1 MRPNIFIFLAVWLAF
16 ALSAA
21 SSVAQ
26 TCPNNRVMTGAE
38 SMSQYL
44 PLLQGKR
51 VGLVVNQ
58 TSVVQRPSD
67 GAYIPLPD
75 TLLSRGVDVR
85 CIMAP
90 EHGYKGIA
98 EAGAHI
104 DNGKDASTGLSIYS
118 LYGNDKK
125 PRKQWMDGLDV
136 LVFDIKQW
144 MDGLDVLVF
153 DIQDVG
159 CRFYTYLSTLY
170 YVMQACGEQH
180 KELIILDRPNP
191 NDTVDGPTLRPEY
204 KSFVGII
211 PIPLMHGCTLGEL
224 ARIMAEMGWLDE
236 QRQPGMPEPKD
247 HFTIIPCANWKHGQP
262 YSLPIGPSKNLQ
274 NDHAIALYPSLCLFE
289 GSEVSVGRG
298 TDHPF
303 EMFGSHDLRQMEAP
317 RGFSLRFYIQHQKEK
332 GWGWI
337 TRPKFFNMLAG
348 SNQLYQQLKAG
359 KSEAEIRQ
367 TWQADLESF
376 KELRKKYAI
385 YPLPE

>member
-1 MRPNIFIFLAVWLAF
+1 MRNILAF
-16 ALSAA
+16 LVLYTAVFLPISFCH
-21 SSVAQ
+21 AQ
-26 TCPNNRVMTGAE
+26 TMTSRVKTGAE
-38 SMSQYL
+38 SMQLYL
-44 PLLQGKR
+44 PMLEGKR

-58 TSVVQRPSD
+58 TAVVRREND

-75 TLLSRGVDVR
+75 TLLSRGVNVR

-90 EHGYKGIA
+90 EHGYKGEA

-104 DNGKDASTGLSIYS
+104 KNGKDTSTGLNIYS

-125 PRKQWMDGLDV
+125 PRQEWMKDLDV
-136 LVFDIKQW
+136 LI
-144 MDGLDVLVF
+144 F

-191 NDTVDGPTLRPEY
+191 NDTVDGPTLKPGYE
-204 KSFVGII
+204 SFVGIV
-211 PIPLMHGCTLGEL
+211 PIPLMHGCTLGEM
-224 ARIMAEMGWLDE
+224 ARIMADQGWLKE
-236 QRQPGMPEPKD
+236 QKQAGLPEPED
-247 HFTIIPCANWKHGQP
+247 RFTIIPCTNWRHGQP

-303 EMFGSHDLRQMEAP
+303 EMFGKHDLRKVTAP
-317 RGFSLRFYIQHQKEK
+317 KGFSLQFYLQHQREK

-337 TRPKFFNMLAG
+337 TRAKFFNLLAG
-348 SNQLYQQLKAG
+348 SDQLYNQLKAG
-359 KSEAEIRQ
+359 KSEQEIRK
-367 TWQADLESF
+367 TWQADLEAFRAIRSQ
-376 KELRKKYAI
+376 YAI
-385 YPLPE
+385 YPIDN

>member
-1 MRPNIFIFLAVWLAF
+1 MKRIFLTFFVLIGTFWC
-16 ALSAA
+16 LSATSTPEITADEPAA
-21 SSVAQ
+21 SPAVSVK
-26 TCPNNRVMTGAE
+26 TGAE
-38 SMSQYL
+38 ATHQYL
-44 PLLQGKR
+44 PLLAGKR

-58 TSVVQRPSD
+58 TAVIRRESD

-75 TLLSRGVDVR
+75 TLLASGVNVR

-90 EHGYKGIA
+90 EHGYKGVA

-104 DNGKDASTGLSIYS
+104 KNGKDEATGLSIYS

-125 PRKQWMDGLDV
+125 PRREWMDG
-136 LVFDIKQW
+136 I
-144 MDGLDVLVF
+144 DVLVF

-170 YVMQACGEQH
+170 YVMQACAEEH
-180 KELIILDRPNP
+180 KELVILDRPNP
-191 NDTVDGPTLRPEY
+191 NDTIDGPTLRPEFS
-204 KSFVGII
+204 SFVGIV
-211 PIPLMHGCTLGEL
+211 PVPLMHGCTLGEM
-224 ARIMAEMGWLDE
+224 ARIMAEMGWTRP
-236 QRQPGMPEPKD
+236 QRQTGKAEPEMR
-247 HFTIIPCANWKHGQP
+247 FTVIPCQGWRHGQP

-303 EMFGSHDLRQMEAP
+303 EMFGNHDLRGEEAP
-317 RGFSLRFYIQHQKEK
+317 RGFSLKYYLQHQREK

-337 TRPKFFNMLAG
+337 TRVKFFNMLAG
-348 SNQLYQQLKAG
+348 SDQLYLQLKAG

-367 TWQADLESF
+367 SWQADL
-376 KELRKKYAI
+376 KRWADMRAQYAI
-385 YPLPE
+385 YPL

>member
-1 MRPNIFIFLAVWLAF
+1 MWLEAQ
-16 ALSAA
+16 ALGTETL
-21 SSVAQ
+21 VK
-26 TCPNNRVMTGAE
+26 TGAE
-38 SMSQYL
+38 STQQYL

-58 TSVVQRPSD
+58 TAVIRRQSD
-67 GAYIPLPD
+67 GRYIPLPD
-75 TLLSRGVDVR
+75 SLLALGVDVR

-104 DNGKDASTGLSIYS
+104 KNGCDEATGLQIYS

-125 PRKQWMDGLDV
+125 PRKEWMDGVDV
-136 LVFDIKQW
+136 L
-144 MDGLDVLVF
+144 MF

-170 YVMQACGEQH
+170 YVMQACAEQH

-191 NDTVDGPTLRPEY
+191 NDVVDGPMLKPEY
-204 KSFVGII
+204 KSFVGIV

-224 ARIMAEMGWLDE
+224 ARIMADKEWIETKQQADLPAPDM
-236 QRQPGMPEPKD
+236 R
-247 HFTIIPCANWKHGQP
+247 FTIIPCQAWRHGQP

-303 EMFGSHDLRQMEAP
+303 EMFGSHDLRQVEAP
-317 RGFSLRFYIQHQKEK
+317 RGFSLRYYLQHQQEK

-337 TRPKFFNMLAG
+337 TRVKFFNMLAG
-348 SNQLYQQLKAG
+348 SDQLYNQLKAG
-359 KSEAEIRQ
+359 KTEAEIRQ
-367 TWQADLESF
+367 TWQTDLQTWQAV
-376 KELRKKYAI
+376 RKQYAI
-385 YPLPE
+385 YPLD

>member
-1 MRPNIFIFLAVWLAF
+1 MT
-16 ALSAA
+16 AL
-21 SSVAQ
+21 
-26 TCPNNRVMTGAE
+26 
-38 SMSQYL
+38 YL
-44 PLLQGKR
+44 PKLEGKR

-58 TSVVQRPSD
+58 TAVVQRISD
-67 GAYIPLPD
+67 QAYIPLPD
-75 TLLSRGVDVR
+75 TLLSLGVNVR

-90 EHGYKGIA
+90 EHGYKGMA

-104 DNGKDASTGLSIYS
+104 KDGRDEATGLKIYS

-125 PRKQWMDGLDV
+125 PRKEWMDEVDV
-136 LVFDIKQW
+136 L
-144 MDGLDVLVF
+144 MF

-170 YVMQACGEQH
+170 YVMQACAEQH

-224 ARIMAEMGWLDE
+224 ARIIAEKDWLE
-236 QRQPGMPEPKD
+236 AKPQPGIGEPD
-247 HFTIIPCANWKHGQP
+247 LHFSVIPCQGWRHGQP

-303 EMFGSHDLRQMEAP
+303 EMFGQHDLRGVDAP
-317 RGFSLRFYIQHQKEK
+317 HGFSLQFYIQHQHEH

-337 TRPKFFNMLAG
+337 TRAKFFNLLAG
-348 SNQLYQQLKAG
+348 SDQLYNQLKAG
-359 KSEAEIRQ
+359 KSEAEIRR
-367 TWQADLESF
+367 TWQSDLEAF
-376 KELRKKYAI
+376 RTLRKLMAI
-385 YPLPE
+385 YEIDE

>member
-1 MRPNIFIFLAVWLAF
+1 MN
-16 ALSAA
+16 
-21 SSVAQ
+21 
-26 TCPNNRVMTGAE
+26 
-38 SMSQYL
+38 QYL
-44 PLLQGKR
+44 PMLEGKR

-58 TSVVQRPSD
+58 TAVVRRPSD
-67 GAYIPLPD
+67 GAYVPLPD
-75 TLLSRGVDVR
+75 TLLRLGVDVR

-90 EHGYKGIA
+90 EHGYKGVA

-104 DNGKDASTGLSIYS
+104 KDGKDAATGLSIYS

-125 PRKQWMDGLDV
+125 PRKE
-136 LVFDIKQW
+136 W

-191 NDTVDGPTLRPEY
+191 NDTVDGPTLKPGYE
-204 KSFVGII
+204 SFVGII

-224 ARIMAEMGWLDE
+224 ARIMAEMGWLNE
-236 QRQPGMPEPKD
+236 KRQPGLPEPQD

-303 EMFGSHDLRQMEAP
+303 EMFGSHDLRKVEAP
-317 RGFSLRFYIQHQKEK
+317 RGFSLQFYMQHQKEK

-337 TRPKFFNMLAG
+337 TRAKFFNMLAG
-348 SNQLYQQLKAG
+348 SDQLYNQLKAG
-359 KSEAEIRQ
+359 MSEAQIRQ
-367 TWQADLESF
+367 TWQADLEKF
-376 KELRKKYAI
+376 KAIRKQFAI
-385 YPLPE
+385 YQLPE

>member
-1 MRPNIFIFLAVWLAF
+1 M
-16 ALSAA
+16 
-21 SSVAQ
+21 
-26 TCPNNRVMTGAE
+26 E
-38 SMSQYL
+38 SYL
-44 PLLQGKR
+44 PLLAGKR

-58 TSVVQRPSD
+58 TAVVKRPSD
-67 GAYIPLPD
+67 GVYVPLPD
-75 TLLSRGVDVR
+75 TLLSRDVDVR

-90 EHGYKGIA
+90 EHGYKGVA

-104 DNGKDASTGLSIYS
+104 ANSQDAATGLTIYS

-125 PRKQWMDGLDV
+125 PRKEWMEQVDV
-136 LVFDIKQW
+136 L
-144 MDGLDVLVF
+144 MF

-170 YVMQACGEQH
+170 YVMQACAEQH

-191 NDTVDGPTLRPEY
+191 NDTIDGPTLQPAF

-224 ARIMAEMGWLDE
+224 ARIIVEKNWLDE
-236 QRQPGMPEPKD
+236 KPQPGLGEPELR
-247 HFTIIPCANWKHGQP
+247 FSVIPCQNWRHGQS

-303 EMFGSHDLRQMEAP
+303 EMFASHDLRGVEAP
-317 RGFSLRFYIQHQKEK
+317 HGFSLQFYQQHQREK

-337 TRPKFFNMLAG
+337 TRAKFFNLLAG
-348 SNQLYQQLKAG
+348 SDQLYNQLKAG
-359 KSEAEIRQ
+359 KSEKEIRQ
-367 TWQADLESF
+367 TWQKDLEAF
-376 KELRKKYAI
+376 RQLRAKYALYEI
-385 YPLPE
+385 GTTDNR

>member
-1 MRPNIFIFLAVWLAF
+1 MP
-16 ALSAA
+16 
-21 SSVAQ
+21 
-26 TCPNNRVMTGAE
+26 GAE
-38 SMSQYL
+38 LMHLYL
-44 PLLQGKR
+44 PLLDGKR

-58 TSVVQRPSD
+58 TAVVRRHRD
-67 GAYIPLPD
+67 GVYVALLD
-75 TLLSRGVDVR
+75 TLLSRQVDVR

-90 EHGYKGIA
+90 EHGYKGEA

-104 DNGKDASTGLSIYS
+104 KNGKDTTTGINIYS

-125 PRKQWMDGLDV
+125 PRKEWMDE
-136 LVFDIKQW
+136 I
-144 MDGLDVLVF
+144 DVLVF

-191 NDTVDGPTLRPEY
+191 NDFVDGPMLLAEY

-224 ARIMAEMGWLDE
+224 ARMMADMGWLE
-236 QRQPGMPEPKD
+236 EKRQPGKAEPED
-247 HFTIIPCANWKHGQP
+247 HFTVIPCAHWRHGQP

-303 EMFGSHDLRQMEAP
+303 EMFGAHDLRQIEAP
-317 RGFSLRFYIQHQKEK
+317 RGFSLQFYIQHQNEH

-337 TRPKFFNMLAG
+337 TRSKFFNLLAG
-348 SNQLYQQLKAG
+348 SNQLYHQLKAG
-359 KSEAEIRQ
+359 MTEQQIRA
-367 TWQADLESF
+367 TWQKDLEEF
-376 KELRKKYAI
+376 RLLRQKYAI
-385 YPLPE
+385 YPID